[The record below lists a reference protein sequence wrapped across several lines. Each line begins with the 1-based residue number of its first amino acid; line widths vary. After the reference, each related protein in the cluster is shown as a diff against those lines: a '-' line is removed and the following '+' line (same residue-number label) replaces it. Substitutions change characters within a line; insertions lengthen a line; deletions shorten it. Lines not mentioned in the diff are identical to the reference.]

1 MAADTHAAS
10 ELGRALAAQRWA
22 PETRLR
28 VAVET
33 VVERSAELDDTQRAA
48 IGAAIEGKSDG

>member
-1 MAADTHAAS
+1 MAADTHAS

-33 VVERSAELDDTQRAA
+33 VVERSAELDETQRAA
-48 IGAAIEGKSDG
+48 IEAAITEETADD